1 MYTYGWFTS
10 LYDRNWRS
18 SAKQLYRVL
27 EFIMTSRGH
36 SGQEHICQ
44 CRRRKRHAFDP
55 WVRKTPWR
63 RIWQPTQVF
72 LPVKSDSQRTLAGY
86 SPWGH
91 RVRHDWATE
100 CAHTHT
106 HTELLIGFMLADLGE
121 SVGKQGF
128 ALDWILWWSRVNSVT
143 VNIKRSYLHDRKNEI
158 RHSYPSQS

>member
-106 HTELLIGFMLADLGE
+106 HTHTHTHRASYRIYASWFGGE
-121 SVGKQGF
+121 CWEARLCPGLDPLMKQGKF
-128 ALDWILWWSRVNSVT
+128 SNCE
-143 VNIKRSYLHDRKNEI
+143 H
-158 RHSYPSQS
+158 